1 MYHSGRKTALLY
13 LLGILFCGLSINFA
27 ITSKVAAYYPHDA
40 ATRPIAAAKM
50 WQQENVVVRSV
61 PPVQATSAFL
71 LFVLVVAATAQ
82 VACSYAWLQTS
93 AESTSTLQHCFR
105 RVHAIRPPPLS

>member
-1 MYHSGRKTALLY
+1 MLY
-13 LLGILFCGLSINFA
+13 LLGILFCGLSITFA

-61 PPVQATSAFL
+61 PPVQASPAFL

-82 VACSYAWLQTS
+82 AARSYAWILTS
-93 AESTSTLQHCFR
+93 AEFTPALQLCTR
-105 RVHAIRPPPLS
+105 RAHAIRPPPSR